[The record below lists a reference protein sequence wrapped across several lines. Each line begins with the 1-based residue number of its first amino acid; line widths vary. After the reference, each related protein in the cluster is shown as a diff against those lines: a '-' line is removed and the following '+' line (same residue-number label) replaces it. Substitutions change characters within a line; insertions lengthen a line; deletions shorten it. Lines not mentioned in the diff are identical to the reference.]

1 MDKIDAM
8 GKTVSDWNF
17 KVIDAL
23 KEARD
28 KNISDP
34 VIVGTFLGCAVATAK
49 RSGVTLENMI
59 QLVKESW
66 KEE

>member
-1 MDKIDAM
+1 MDKIDTM

-17 KVIDAL
+17 KVIDTL

-34 VIVGTFLGCAVATAK
+34 AIVGTFLGCAVATAK
-49 RSGVTLENMI
+49 RSGATLENMI
-59 QLVKESW
+59 QLVTQTWEQ
-66 KEE
+66 